1 MFKKLLIICVGF
13 VFCAA
18 FFMIARMSV
27 NTRAEFLRVVHEINA
42 LTDKSIEIMGDIPTV
57 ESVNKAKLFIDER
70 KTSINEKLQNF
81 RSEGRLHENSEEFL
95 QLDEAIDL
103 NKIKIAQ
110 IFNNF
115 VAKARKDMADLDD
128 LRVQMWNKSKN
139 RQSHKD
145 IEVLEQRSK
154 QIEENLAVI
163 EAIKALMES
172 YDKIS

>member
-1 MFKKLLIICVGF
+1 MFRKLLIICVGSI
-13 VFCAA
+13 FCAA
-18 FFMIARMSV
+18 FFMTARMTV
-27 NTRAEFLRVVHEINA
+27 NTRAEFLRVVLEINV
-42 LTDKSIEIMGDIPTV
+42 LTDKSIEIMGDIPTL
-57 ESVNKAKLFIDER
+57 ESVNKAKFFVEER

-81 RSEGRLHENSEEFL
+81 RGEGRLRENSEEFL
-95 QLDEAIDL
+95 ELNEAIDL

-128 LRVQMWNKSKN
+128 LRIQMWNKSKN
-139 RQSHKD
+139 RQSDKD
-145 IEVLEQRSK
+145 IEILEQRSK

-163 EAIKALMES
+163 ESMKALMER